1 MISAG
6 IYTFLSVLGM
16 LWGIVSSYPKT
27 AFGKILYNSTLF
39 MGSTYFIIAIA
50 AAISS
55 LILRK
60 KQKNKSKHLDKC
72 YFVNIH
78 RSSIGYK
85 FPCRKNIIN
94 IIKKENCF
102 FP

>member
-27 AFGKILYNSTLF
+27 AFGKILYNSTLI

-60 KQKNKSKHLDKC
+60 KQKYVRSRHALLKALTRPFLG
-72 YFVNIH
+72 FVLTLNQKQA
-78 RSSIGYK
+78 SG
-85 FPCRKNIIN
+85 
-94 IIKKENCF
+94 
-102 FP
+102 

>member
-27 AFGKILYNSTLF
+27 AFGKILYNSTLI

-60 KQKNKSKHLDKC
+60 KQKTKASIW
-72 YFVNIH
+72 VNVI
-78 RSSIGYK
+78 SLIY
-85 FPCRKNIIN
+85 IAVVLAIN
-94 IIKKENCF
+94 SLAGKIL
-102 FP
+102 

>member
-16 LWGIVSSYPKT
+16 LWEIVSSYPKT

-60 KQKNKSKHLDKC
+60 KQKTKASIW
-72 YFVNIH
+72 VNVI
-78 RSSIGYK
+78 SLIY
-85 FPCRKNIIN
+85 IAVVLAIN
-94 IIKKENCF
+94 SLAGKIL
-102 FP
+102 